1 MHARARRAHQGRKR
15 CKRVIE
21 PSSKRTIH
29 RNLAHAMRERP
40 LERKRGIAV
49 ILHNGM
55 PLNRNALRNMAQ
67 RVKVAQGEIGR
78 YANRAKRGKTTV
90 DRNHLIEMFGRKM
103 IGIKGRGTD
112 KRT

>member
-40 LERKRGIAV
+40 LERKRRITV
-49 ILHNGM
+49 VFHDGM

-103 IGIKGRGTD
+103 VGIKGRGTD